1 MENRRKAAMKK
12 KPSKPKDILKVLGQ
26 RAHTAPRIS
35 TLEIAKL
42 TGCESLEVKRWVYRL
57 YPEAFNDTEE
67 GKPIYL
73 TWDEA
78 REVLIKLCQDPIT
91 SPNQERILMLDAL
104 LLREG
109 RSAETDRRE
118 AIAECRVNGGDLFLR
133 EAFDQRFPN
142 CGTKAVGR
150 CVLYID
156 QEWLMKPMAHCVIA
170 RSSI

>member
-1 MENRRKAAMKK
+1 MKK
-12 KPSKPKDILKVLGQ
+12 KPSKPKDILKVLG
-26 RAHTAPRIS
+26 RRVRTAPCIS

-42 TGCESLEVKRWVYRL
+42 TGCESLAVKRWAYRL
-57 YPEAFNDTEE
+57 YPEAFKAAED
-67 GKPIYL
+67 GRPLFL

-78 REVLIKLCQDPIT
+78 REVHIKLCLDPAT
-91 SPNQERILMLDAL
+91 APNQERILMLDAL

-118 AIAECRVNGGDLFLR
+118 AIAKCRINGGDFFLR

-156 QEWLMKPMAHCVIA
+156 QERFMESMSCGAIP